1 MKKHLKDQSYDHII
15 TIVNEEWNKI
25 DDKNWKTYKKLSE
38 KLGLDIQIVRDA
50 LGFSDYY
57 SFQVD
62 KNK

>member
-1 MKKHLKDQSYDHII
+1 MKKHLKDQSYDQII
-15 TIVNEEWNKI
+15 TIVNEEWNKV
-25 DDKNWKTYKKLSE
+25 DDKNWKTYKKLSK